1 MKKSV
6 ILALLFA
13 TTAAVQLDVDTKID
27 ATAPVKPIVNT
38 QVDASVDVLADHTDP
53 MDSYIDEDEEDV

>member
-13 TTAAVQLDVDTKID
+13 SSSGVQLD
-27 ATAPVKPIVNT
+27 APETPVVNT
-38 QVDASVDVLADHTDP
+38 QVKADTAVEVLADHTDP